1 MDILPIELF
10 NKISKNILNFQTLI
24 ILKKTCKTFN
34 KIITKIN
41 IKIAIFNIIYK
52 KSISKNRNMI
62 NVCINSE
69 CGIFTWRPCGFNN
82 KFNLYNPYC
91 YRCAH
96 QYCFIFNN

>member
-1 MDILPIELF
+1 MDTLPNELVD
-10 NKISKNILNFQTLI
+10 KISNYVLNFKTLI

-34 KIITKIN
+34 QIITKTK

-52 KSISKNRNMI
+52 KSISKNRKTI
-62 NVCINSE
+62 NICINSE

-96 QYCFIFNN
+96 QYYSIFNN